1 MSRFHPSYMF
11 RICYSICLEFVIL
24 CSDFI
29 TICSDCVTL
38 FRFYHSLYVEIS
50 SLCVCVY
57 IYMFRLCDFVQILS
71 FYMFRFQPSLISSDF
86 LTVCSD
92 FLTLYMFRFHHYKLR
107 FLHSLFVQISSLY
120 KFRFSDYVQIS

>member
-1 MSRFHPSYMF
+1 M
-11 RICYSICLEFVIL
+11 
-24 CSDFI
+24 
-29 TICSDCVTL
+29 
-38 FRFYHSLYVEIS
+38 
-50 SLCVCVY
+50 CVY
-57 IYMFRLCDFVQILS
+57 IYICLDFVQISS

-107 FLHSLFVQISSLY
+107 FLHSLYVQISSLY